1 MTPLR
6 PRPVTS
12 RHNVARLEEV
22 GIDPDTH
29 AHVMLGV
36 DAVSADTV
44 PGTLESLKPNT
55 WGVNIVE
62 PQEINVNWC
71 KLYLQILEWCLLMNS
86 FEVKSDYTKPAILIT
101 ESHNVAVFCS

>member
-6 PRPVTS
+6 LRPVTS

-44 PGTLESLKPNT
+44 PGTNRAQTEHLLG
-55 WGVNIVE
+55 GVNKH
-62 PQEINVNWC
+62 C
-71 KLYLQILEWCLLMNS
+71 
-86 FEVKSDYTKPAILIT
+86 
-101 ESHNVAVFCS
+101 